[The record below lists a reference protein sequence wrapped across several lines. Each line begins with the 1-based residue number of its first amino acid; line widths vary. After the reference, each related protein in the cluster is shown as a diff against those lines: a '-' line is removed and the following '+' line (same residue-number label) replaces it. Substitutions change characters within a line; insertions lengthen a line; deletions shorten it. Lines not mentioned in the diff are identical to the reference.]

1 MSNNKTFS
9 VDDIK
14 TQIDFMNE
22 SVGINK
28 ETRKELILLGESF
41 KSVVDDPLKNDLWG
55 HFGKMMKEQNEIY
68 EGLIR
73 TYPIE
78 SLIKIINKMYPNS
91 IIESESM
98 NDSTIVN
105 IFISDE
111 NIRNGIIKLCKTYGW
126 DIFIYK

>member
-1 MSNNKTFS
+1 MNKSKMFTIQKQKKDTSQTEKDFKT
-9 VDDIK
+9 IK
-14 TQIDFMNE
+14 NTLHREKSFYIPHKQE
-22 SVGINK
+22 V
-28 ETRKELILLGESF
+28 IL
-41 KSVVDDPLKNDLWG
+41 
-55 HFGKMMKEQNEIY
+55 KEQNEIY